1 MRFLKRK
8 ASLIGT
14 PADGVV
20 EHVISVFGNTDDGG
34 DVVLNGAF
42 AKTLQESGPQGADR
56 IRATWQHD
64 LWEPIGRPLE
74 MTEIGRQ
81 DLPEKVL
88 ARAPGAT
95 GGLRVV
101 TKLSMTQR
109 GRDAYTLLLD
119 GVLNEWS
126 IGYYPVKWDWDS
138 TSDVR
143 RLMEVMLVEYG
154 LVTLAMN
161 SGAITSDVKAVVSY
175 QDLPIGDEE
184 TPWDGAAAEQ
194 NVREW
199 AGGADDIT
207 RMDWEMYRK
216 AFVLWDRDNAE
227 QLGSYKLQIADIV
240 DGELTAMP
248 RGIFAAAVALQ
259 GGRSPIAEF
268 QDGDVDGAKRHISRY
283 YERMGLTAPWDRYE
297 ASAARVLVEMVLAK
311 GKPTK
316 PVGLEQFVSD
326 LVRLEAPGA
335 SGAWLDQVERFSA
348 AWVANATLLKEGRVL
363 SGTNV
368 KLVQNAVT
376 QMQEAIQALN
386 DLLDAAE
393 PGREKRASL
402 TARAVLERRLAL
414 QLSEVEHFMRGGAQ

>member
-8 ASLIGT
+8 ATLLGT
-14 PADGVV
+14 PAEGVV
-20 EHVISVFGNTDDGG
+20 EHIISVFGNVDDGQ

-42 AKTLQESGPQGADR
+42 TKTLQENGPQGADR

-74 MTEIGRQ
+74 MAEVARQ
-81 DLPEKVL
+81 DLPEAVL
-88 ARAPGAT
+88 GRAPGAT

-126 IGYYPVKWDWDS
+126 IGYMPVKWDWDPGS
-138 TSDVR
+138 NLR

-161 SGAITSDVKAVVSY
+161 PGAITSDVKAVVTY

-184 TPWDGAAAEQ
+184 TPWDGAAAEL

-199 AGGADDIT
+199 AGGAEDIT
-207 RMDWEMYRK
+207 TMDWEKYRQ
-216 AFVLWDRDNAE
+216 AFVMWDRENEE
-227 QLGSYKLQIADIV
+227 QLGGYKLQIADIV
-240 DGELTAMP
+240 NGELTAMP
-248 RGIFAAAVALQ
+248 RGVFAAAVALQ
-259 GGRSPIAEF
+259 GGRTPIDEF
-268 QDGDVDGAKRHISRY
+268 QDGDIEGAKRHISRY
-283 YERMGLTAPWDRYE
+283 YERMGLTAPWDRDE
-297 ASAARVLVEMVLAK
+297 ASATRVLVEMVLAK
-311 GKPTK
+311 GKPTR

-335 SGAWLDQVERFSA
+335 PGAWLDQVERFSA
-348 AWVANATLLKEGRVL
+348 AWAANATLLKEGRVL

-368 KLVQNAVT
+368 KLVQNAVV

-386 DLLDAAE
+386 ALLDAAE

-402 TARAVLERRLAL
+402 TARAMLERRLAL
-414 QLSEVEHFMRGGAQ
+414 QLSEVDYFMRGGAQ